1 MAYNLEWIK
10 LSLDIFTNRKIK
22 QIELEPNGYVMVLIW
37 IKLLV
42 LSAQVNDN
50 GYIYF
55 TKGKP
60 YTTEKLMVELNF
72 LDRKYKSIIENSLK
86 LFTELEMISVN
97 EHGIFIENWV
107 KYQNV
112 EGMEKYKER
121 ARERTKRYRD
131 KVKEGL
137 DSNVTVTSQVTSQET
152 SRNVTVTVVDKEVDK
167 NKIKIKEVDKEL
179 ELETGSVSQPTTLT
193 DNNGINLT
201 DSKPYVFPKSK
212 EVEVKANPS
221 IDKEVINQTKE
232 LPNKELFL
240 KRFNELIKDA
250 TIPENLKSL
259 ELVELYFRDNSRML
273 PGDKTILLY
282 TIFDL
287 KSMIGMEKTAYLV
300 MDFIQNKEHEK
311 VKDQDIIKEFK
322 SITKMKIKA
331 LKEGNI
337 I

>member
-1 MAYNLEWIK
+1 MAYNLQWIK

-55 TKGKP
+55 TKGRP
-60 YTTEKLMVELNF
+60 YTIEKLMVELNF
-72 LDRKYKSIIENSLK
+72 LDKKYKKLMETSLK
-86 LFTELEMISVN
+86 LFTDLEMISVDSN
-97 EHGIFIENWV
+97 GIFIENWV

-121 ARERTKRYRD
+121 AKERTKRYRD
-131 KVKEGL
+131 KMKEL
-137 DSNVTVTSQVTSQET
+137 TNSNVTVTSQVTSQET
-152 SRNVTVTVVDKEVDK
+152 SRNVTVTVVDKEVEVD
-167 NKIKIKEVDKEL
+167 KEVDKEL
-179 ELETGSVSQPTTLT
+179 ELDKEPGAVSQPTTLT
-193 DNNGINLT
+193 DNKGNNNQT

-212 EVEVKANPS
+212 ETEPKANPS
-221 IDKEVINQTKE
+221 VDKEVINQTKE

-259 ELVELYFRDNSRML
+259 ELVEVYFRNHTRML

>member
-22 QIELEPNGYVMVLIW
+22 QIELEKDGYVMVLIW

-55 TKGKP
+55 TKGRP
-60 YTTEKLMVELNF
+60 YTIEKLMVEMNF
-72 LDRKYKSIIENSLK
+72 LDKKYHKLIETSLK
-86 LFTELEMISVN
+86 LFTDLEMISVDSN
-97 EHGIFIENWV
+97 GIFIENWS

-121 ARERTKRYRD
+121 AKERTKRYRERM
-131 KVKEGL
+131 KEL
-137 DSNVTVTSQVTSQET
+137 TNSNVTVTSQVTSHET

-167 NKIKIKEVDKEL
+167 DKEL
-179 ELETGSVSQPTTLT
+179 DKEVELVKETGAVSQPTTLT
-193 DNNGINLT
+193 DNKGNNNQKDI
-201 DSKPYVFPKSK
+201 KPYEFPKSK
-212 EVEVKANPS
+212 ETEPKANPS
-221 IDKEVINQTKE
+221 VDKEVINQTKE

-240 KRFNELIKDA
+240 KRYNELTKDPS
-250 TIPENLKSL
+250 IIENLKTL
-259 ELVELYFRDNSRML
+259 ELIEVYFRNNTRML
-273 PGDKTILLY
+273 PGDKTMLY
-282 TIFDL
+282 YTVFDL

-311 VKDQDIIKEFK
+311 VKEQDIIKEFK
-322 SITKMKIKA
+322 AITKMKVKA
-331 LKEGNI
+331 LKEGNLI
-337 I
+337 